1 MFFFFSKF
9 LPVFVYPI
17 GLTILLIVLA
27 IFLWRWRRGQT
38 AVLIVAAVL
47 LLLASNQYVAN
58 ALARPLEWQY
68 LPPDPLPQADAIVVL
83 GGMVRW
89 ADYPQPVPNLSE
101 SGDRLL
107 YAAWL
112 YQQGVADNLL
122 LAGGRAPGATTT
134 EAEEMRHALLIMGI
148 PESALWYEDESV
160 NTYEN
165 ALFSK
170 PILDAKGVNTIVLVT
185 SATHMPRSM
194 GIFAKMGYEVIPA
207 PTDYYTVAPEWDE
220 ETRLTPSEALLYLL
234 PSADALEITSR
245 TLKEYIGILV
255 YGWRGWL

>member
-9 LPVFVYPI
+9 LPIFVYPI
-17 GLTILLIVLA
+17 GLTISLVVLA
-27 IFLWRWRRGQT
+27 VFLWRWRRLQT
-38 AVLIVAAVL
+38 AVLIFAAIL
-47 LLLASNQYVAN
+47 LFVASNQYVAY

-89 ADYPQPVPNLSE
+89 ADYPQPVPNLNE

-112 YQQGVADNLL
+112 YQQGVAEHLL
-122 LAGGRAPGATTT
+122 LAGGQGPGATTS
-134 EAEEMRHALLIMGI
+134 EAEEMRDALLIMGV
-148 PESALWYEDESV
+148 PESAMWLEDASL

-170 PILDAKGVNTIVLVT
+170 PILEGQGVEKIALVT
-185 SATHMPRSM
+185 SAAHMPRSM
-194 GIFAKMGYEVIPA
+194 GIFEKMGYDVVA
-207 PTDYYTVAPEWDE
+207 LPTDYYTVQPEWDE
-220 ETRLTPSEALLYLL
+220 GTQRTPASFFLTLL
-234 PSADALEITSR
+234 PSANALDLTSKM
-245 TLKEYIGILV
+245 LKEYLGILI